1 MIAADIFSAYTEAG
15 LENTAAITKVSRKF
29 KQIWLKSGGSQNS
42 ADLFRSFRGRD
53 PTPEALLVSL
63 GLQHVAQPKAR
74 TRKQ

>member
-15 LENTAAITKVSRKF
+15 LENSEAATKVSRKF
-29 KQIWLKSGGSQNS
+29 KQIWLKAGGSGSS

-63 GLQHVAQPKAR
+63 GLQHVAQPKSR
-74 TRKQ
+74 TLKQ